1 MSLPTLLVIDV
12 QQAMDDPARG
22 ERNNP
27 DFERNL
33 TAVLEGWR
41 EQGAPVIHVRHES
54 TDGGQF
60 IPGTPAFEYKQEA
73 KPRDGEP
80 EIVKNVNSAFIG
92 TDLEQRLRADGAE
105 VVAVAG
111 LTTNHC
117 CSTTARMAAN
127 LGFET
132 WILEDALAAYPCEA
146 IDGELIPA
154 EAIHRTELASLN
166 GEFGEVMPV
175 SRAIERLGR
184 CGD

>member
-1 MSLPTLLVIDV
+1 MALPTLLVIDV

-27 DFERNL
+27 HFERNL
-33 TAVLEGWR
+33 AAALAAWR
-41 EQGAPVIHVRHES
+41 ERGAPIIHVRHES

-60 IPGTPAFEYKQEA
+60 IPGTPAFEYKPEA
-73 KPRDGEP
+73 RPAEGEP
-80 EIVKNVNSAFIG
+80 EITKSVNSAFIG
-92 TDLEQRLRADGAE
+92 TDLEERLRRDGAE

-132 WILEDALAAYPCEA
+132 WILDDALAAYPCEA
-146 IDGELIPA
+146 PDGDVIPA
-154 EAIHRTELASLN
+154 ETMHRTELAALN
-166 GEFGEVMPV
+166 GEFGEVIPV
-175 SRAIERLGR
+175 ARAIDRLH
-184 CGD
+184 

>member
-1 MSLPTLLVIDV
+1 MALPTLLVIDV

-27 DFERNL
+27 GFERNL
-33 TAVLEGWR
+33 AAALAAWR
-41 EQGAPVIHVRHES
+41 ERGAPVIHVRHES

-60 IPGTPAFEYKQEA
+60 IPGTPAFEYKPEA
-73 KPRDGEP
+73 RPVEGEP
-80 EIVKNVNSAFIG
+80 EITKNVNSAFIG
-92 TDLEQRLRADGAE
+92 TDLEERLRRDGAE

-132 WILEDALAAYPCEA
+132 WILGDALAAYACEA
-146 IDGELIPA
+146 PDGELIPA
-154 EAIHRTELASLN
+154 ETMHRTELAALN

-175 SRAIERLGR
+175 ARAIERL
-184 CGD
+184 

>member
-1 MSLPTLLVIDV
+1 MPLPTLLVIDV

-27 DFERNL
+27 EFERNL
-33 TAVLEGWR
+33 AAALAAWR
-41 EQGAPVIHVRHES
+41 ERGAPVIHIRHES
-54 TDGGQF
+54 RDGGRF
-60 IPGTPAFEYKQEA
+60 IPGTPAFEYKPEA
-73 KPRDGEP
+73 RPLDGEP
-80 EIVKNVNSAFIG
+80 EITKNVNSAFIG
-92 TDLEQRLRADGAE
+92 TNLEERLRREGAE

-132 WILEDALAAYPCEA
+132 WLLEDALAAYACAAP
-146 IDGELIPA
+146 DGELIPA
-154 EAIHRTELASLN
+154 ETMHRTELASLN

-175 SRAIERLGR
+175 SRAIERLG
-184 CGD
+184 

>member
-27 DFERNL
+27 DFEHNL
-33 TAVLEGWR
+33 AIALDAWR
-41 EQGAPVIHVRHES
+41 RRGAPVIHVRHES
-54 TDGGQF
+54 TDGGRF
-60 IPGTPAFEYKQEA
+60 IPGTPAFEYKPEA
-73 KPRDGEP
+73 RPIEGEP
-80 EIVKNVNSAFIG
+80 EITKTVNSAFIG
-92 TDLEQRLRADGAE
+92 TDLENRLRADGAE
-105 VVAVAG
+105 VVAVVG

-132 WILEDALAAYPCEA
+132 WILEDALAAHPCEA
-146 IDGELIPA
+146 VDGEVIPA
-154 EAIHRTELASLN
+154 DAIHRTELASLN

-175 SRAIERLGR
+175 ARAIERLG
-184 CGD
+184 

>member
-1 MSLPTLLVIDV
+1 MALPTLLVIDV

-33 TAVLEGWR
+33 AAALTAWR
-41 EQGAPVIHVRHES
+41 ESSAPIIHIRHES

-60 IPGTPAFEYKQEA
+60 IPGTPAFEYKPEA
-73 KPRDGEP
+73 QPIEGEP
-80 EIVKNVNSAFIG
+80 EITKNVNSAFIG
-92 TDLEQRLRADGAE
+92 TDLEDRLRADGAE
-105 VVAVAG
+105 IVAVAG

-132 WILEDALAAYPCEA
+132 WILEDALAAFPCEA
-146 IDGELIPA
+146 TDGEVITGD
-154 EAIHRTELASLN
+154 AIHRTELASLN
-166 GEFGEVMPV
+166 GEFGEVIPV
-175 SRAIERLGR
+175 ARAIERLG
-184 CGD
+184 

>member
-1 MSLPTLLVIDV
+1 MAFV
-12 QQAMDDPARG
+12 QHDLKENEEVEPARG

-27 DFERNL
+27 NFERNL
-33 TAVLEGWR
+33 AAALAAWR
-41 EQGAPVIHVRHES
+41 ERGAPVIHVRHES

-60 IPGTPAFEYKQEA
+60 IPGTPAFEYKPEA
-73 KPRDGEP
+73 QPLEGEP
-80 EIVKNVNSAFIG
+80 EITKNVNSAFIG

-132 WILEDALAAYPCEA
+132 WILDDALAAYACEA
-146 IDGELIPA
+146 PDGELIPA
-154 EAIHRTELASLN
+154 EAMHRTELAALN

-175 SRAIERLGR
+175 ARAIERLG
-184 CGD
+184 

>member
-1 MSLPTLLVIDV
+1 MALPTLLVIDV
-12 QQAMDDPARG
+12 QQGLDDPARG

-33 TAVLEGWR
+33 AAALAAWR
-41 EQGAPVIHVRHES
+41 ERGAPVIHVRHES
-54 TDGGQF
+54 TEGGQL
-60 IPGTPAFEYKQEA
+60 IPGTPAFEYKAEA
-73 KPRDGEP
+73 RPVEGEP
-80 EIVKNVNSAFIG
+80 EITKNVNSAFIG
-92 TDLEQRLRADGAE
+92 TDLEARLRRDGAE

-132 WILEDALAAYPCEA
+132 WLLDDALATHPCETP
-146 IDGELIPA
+146 DGDVIPA
-154 EAIHRTELASLN
+154 ETMHRTELAALN

-175 SRAIERLGR
+175 ARAIERL
-184 CGD
+184 

>member
-1 MSLPTLLVIDV
+1 MPLPTLLVIDV

-33 TAVLEGWR
+33 AAALEAWR
-41 EQGAPVIHVRHES
+41 QRGAPVVHVRHES

-60 IPGTPAFEYKQEA
+60 IPGTPAFEYKPEA
-73 KPRDGEP
+73 MPVEGEP
-80 EIVKNVNSAFIG
+80 EITKNVNSAFIG
-92 TDLEQRLRADGAE
+92 TDLEERLRRDGAE

-132 WILEDALAAYPCEA
+132 WILDDALAAYACEA
-146 IDGELIPA
+146 PDGELIPA
-154 EAIHRTELASLN
+154 ETMHRTELAALN

-175 SRAIERLGR
+175 SRAIERLG
-184 CGD
+184 

>member
-1 MSLPTLLVIDV
+1 MALPTLLVIDV
-12 QQAMDDPARG
+12 QQALDDPARG

-33 TAVLEGWR
+33 AAVLAAWR
-41 EQGAPVIHVRHES
+41 ERGAPVIHVRHES

-60 IPGTPAFEYKQEA
+60 IPGTPGFEYKPEA
-73 KPRDGEP
+73 RPVDGEP
-80 EIVKNVNSAFIG
+80 EITKNVNSAFIG
-92 TDLEQRLRADGAE
+92 TDLEERLRRNGAE

-132 WILEDALAAYPCEA
+132 WILDDALATHPCETP
-146 IDGELIPA
+146 DGDLIAA
-154 EAIHRTELASLN
+154 EVMHRTELAALN

-175 SRAIERLGR
+175 ARAIERLG
-184 CGD
+184 

>member
-1 MSLPTLLVIDV
+1 MPLPTLLVIDV

-22 ERNNP
+22 ERNNS

-33 TAVLEGWR
+33 TSALEAWR
-41 EQGAPVIHVRHES
+41 RRGAPVIHVRHES

-60 IPGTPAFEYKQEA
+60 IPGTPAFEYKPEA
-73 KPRDGEP
+73 EPIEGEP
-80 EIVKNVNSAFIG
+80 EITKTVNSAFIG
-92 TDLEQRLRADGAE
+92 TDLEERLRKEGVE

-146 IDGELIPA
+146 TDGELISA
-154 EAIHRTELASLN
+154 ETIHRTELASLN

-175 SRAIERLGR
+175 SRAIERLG
-184 CGD
+184 

>member
-1 MSLPTLLVIDV
+1 MPLPTLLVIDV

-33 TAVLEGWR
+33 AAALSAWR
-41 EQGAPVIHVRHES
+41 QRGAPVVHVRHES

-60 IPGTPAFEYKQEA
+60 IPGTPAFEYKPEA
-73 KPRDGEP
+73 RPIDGEP
-80 EIVKNVNSAFIG
+80 EITKNVNSAFIG
-92 TDLEQRLRADGAE
+92 TDLEERLRADGAN

-132 WILEDALAAYPCEA
+132 WILEDALAAHPCEA
-146 IDGELIPA
+146 TDGELIPA

-175 SRAIERLGR
+175 SRAIERLATYS
-184 CGD
+184 

>member
-27 DFERNL
+27 EFERNL
-33 TAVLEGWR
+33 AAVLAAWR
-41 EQGAPVIHVRHES
+41 ERGGPVIHIRHES

-60 IPGTPAFEYKQEA
+60 IPGTPAFEYKPEA
-73 KPRDGEP
+73 QPIEGEP
-80 EIVKNVNSAFIG
+80 EITKNVNSAFIG
-92 TDLEQRLRADGAE
+92 TDLEERLRADHAE
-105 VVAVAG
+105 VVAIAG

-132 WILEDALAAYPCEA
+132 WILEDALAAHPCEA
-146 IDGELIPA
+146 TDGEVIPA
-154 EAIHRTELASLN
+154 EAMHRTELASLN

-175 SRAIERLGR
+175 ARAIERLGQ
-184 CGD
+184 